1 MNEKTINEQYAY
13 IRTLLEEKR
22 LKEALMQ
29 LESLLWQCPD
39 WDLRTRLEQ
48 LQTSYK
54 YMLEY
59 MKQGANDP
67 ERWNLYQKMVSD
79 TWGIADQSR
88 LLILDNASSRYYH
101 EVRRTP
107 KSPDLSNYGL
117 KTILHI
123 LESFN
128 DDLAVSGLLSDE
140 KMDEVLKRHEDT
152 LKFMFIRTWT
162 NSAWTP
168 EDEEDAKAMLA
179 SELLPGDDLC
189 LFVSALTLSLMEC
202 FDLRKIMWLLDAYE
216 HPNVNVSQRAL
227 VGAMIIF
234 HIYRSRLTFYPEL
247 IKRVDLM
254 EEIPSFREDVARIY
268 RQMLLCQETEKID
281 KKMREEIIPEMLKNV
296 SSMKNMRF
304 GFEENNDM
312 NPDWEDAFE
321 KSGLGDK
328 LREMNELQLEGAD
341 VYMSTFAAL
350 KNYPFFREVHNWFY
364 PFSKQQSNV
373 LKAMKQAGNQGGSL
387 LDLILQ
393 SGFFS
398 NSDKYSLFFTIHQ
411 LPQSQQDMMLCQLN
425 EQQVAELAEKSN
437 VETMKKFNERPG
449 TVSNQYLHDLYRF
462 FKLSVRKSEFRDIFK
477 EKLDLHHVPALDNIL
492 HWEDVL
498 FPIADFYLSKERWD
512 EAIEIYE
519 ELETIGG
526 FEGES
531 AEYYQKFGYALQK
544 RKKYAE
550 AIQAYLKADTL
561 KPDNI
566 WNNRHL
572 AICYRLNRNYQVA
585 ITYYKKVEEAAPE
598 DTNVTFHIGS
608 CLAELGQYEEALN
621 YFFKLDFIENNCI
634 KAWRGIGWCSFI
646 SQKHEQAMKYFLIFA
661 MFAFLV
667 VMFYLDLLRYMVA
680 PDYWAGL
687 SVVAIV
693 IGAEIFKGIYFNLS
707 FWYKLIDETRW
718 GAYFSIV
725 GCVIIVGMN
734 VMLVPTYGF
743 VASAWASV
751 AGYAVITIL
760 SYWIGQKKYP
770 IHYDLKH
777 LGTYVLFTAVLY
789 VIGEWVPI
797 ENIVLRLAFRTA
809 LLLIFMAYVVRK
821 DLPLSQIPVIN
832 RIIKKK

>member
-304 GFEENNDM
+304 GFEESDEENNDM

-411 LPQSQQDMMLCQLN
+411 LPQSQQDMMLSQLN

-437 VETMKKFNERPG
+437 VETMKKFNDVRERSATSTCTICIVSSNLVCARVNSEIFLKRSSIFIMSLHSTIYCTGKMYYSPLPISTCQRNVG
-449 TVSNQYLHDLYRF
+449 TR
-462 FKLSVRKSEFRDIFK
+462 LSKFMKSWKR
-477 EKLDLHHVPALDNIL
+477 L
-492 HWEDVL
+492 
-498 FPIADFYLSKERWD
+498 ADSKERVLNITRSLAMHCRK
-512 EAIEIYE
+512 ERNM
-519 ELETIGG
+519 
-526 FEGES
+526 
-531 AEYYQKFGYALQK
+531 QKLS
-544 RKKYAE
+544 
-550 AIQAYLKADTL
+550 
-561 KPDNI
+561 
-566 WNNRHL
+566 
-572 AICYRLNRNYQVA
+572 RL
-585 ITYYKKVEEAAPE
+585 T
-598 DTNVTFHIGS
+598 
-608 CLAELGQYEEALN
+608 
-621 YFFKLDFIENNCI
+621 
-634 KAWRGIGWCSFI
+634 
-646 SQKHEQAMKYFLIFA
+646 
-661 MFAFLV
+661 
-667 VMFYLDLLRYMVA
+667 
-680 PDYWAGL
+680 
-687 SVVAIV
+687 
-693 IGAEIFKGIYFNLS
+693 
-707 FWYKLIDETRW
+707 
-718 GAYFSIV
+718 
-725 GCVIIVGMN
+725 
-734 VMLVPTYGF
+734 
-743 VASAWASV
+743 
-751 AGYAVITIL
+751 
-760 SYWIGQKKYP
+760 
-770 IHYDLKH
+770 
-777 LGTYVLFTAVLY
+777 
-789 VIGEWVPI
+789 
-797 ENIVLRLAFRTA
+797 
-809 LLLIFMAYVVRK
+809 
-821 DLPLSQIPVIN
+821 
-832 RIIKKK
+832 

>member
-1 MNEKTINEQYAY
+1 MMNEKTINEQYAY

-202 FDLRKIMWLLDAYE
+202 FDLRKIMWLLNAYE

-234 HIYRSRLTFYPEL
+234 HIYRSRLTFYPQL

-304 GFEENNDM
+304 GFEESDEENNDM

-328 LREMNELQLEGAD
+328 LREMNELQMEGAD
-341 VYMSTFAAL
+341 VYMSTFAPL
-350 KNYPFFREVHNWFY
+350 KNFPFFKEPHNWFY
-364 PFSKQQSNV
+364 PFDKQQSDVIKTMRKDGHQKNT
-373 LKAMKQAGNQGGSL
+373 MMDL
-387 LDLILQ
+387 LLQ
-393 SGFFS
+393 SGFFCS
-398 NSDKYSLFFTIHQ
+398 SDKYSLFFTMLQ
-411 LPQSQQDMMLCQLN
+411 FPQSQRDMIFSQLT
-425 EQQVAELAEKSN
+425 EQQAEEFAEQSKA
-437 VETMKKFNERPG
+437 ETLKKFSERPA

-462 FKLSVRKSEFRDIFK
+462 FKLNTRRKEFRDIFK
-477 EKLDLHHVPALDNIL
+477 EKIELHKISIL
-492 HWEDVL
+492 KDILYQEGTL
-498 FPIADFYLSKERWD
+498 ATIADYHLKKEHWAETTELYKEIERMNGPLS
-512 EAIEIYE
+512 
-519 ELETIGG
+519 TQ
-526 FEGES
+526 
-531 AEYYQKFGYALQK
+531 AEFYQK
-544 RKKYAE
+544 
-550 AIQAYLKADTL
+550 
-561 KPDNI
+561 
-566 WNNRHL
+566 
-572 AICYRLNRNYQVA
+572 
-585 ITYYKKVEEAAPE
+585 
-598 DTNVTFHIGS
+598 
-608 CLAELGQYEEALN
+608 
-621 YFFKLDFIENNCI
+621 
-634 KAWRGIGWCSFI
+634 
-646 SQKHEQAMKYFLIFA
+646 
-661 MFAFLV
+661 
-667 VMFYLDLLRYMVA
+667 
-680 PDYWAGL
+680 
-687 SVVAIV
+687 
-693 IGAEIFKGIYFNLS
+693 
-707 FWYKLIDETRW
+707 
-718 GAYFSIV
+718 
-725 GCVIIVGMN
+725 
-734 VMLVPTYGF
+734 
-743 VASAWASV
+743 
-751 AGYAVITIL
+751 
-760 SYWIGQKKYP
+760 
-770 IHYDLKH
+770 
-777 LGTYVLFTAVLY
+777 
-789 VIGEWVPI
+789 
-797 ENIVLRLAFRTA
+797 
-809 LLLIFMAYVVRK
+809 
-821 DLPLSQIPVIN
+821 
-832 RIIKKK
+832 

>member
-88 LLILDNASSRYYH
+88 LLMLDNASSRYYH

-107 KSPDLSNYGL
+107 RPESLSAYTL
-117 KTILHI
+117 KKLLHM

-140 KMDEVLKRHEDT
+140 KMDEVLRRHEDT

-227 VGAMIIF
+227 VGTMIIF
-234 HIYRSRLTFYPEL
+234 HIYRSRLSFYPEL

-304 GFEENNDM
+304 GFEENDEENNDM

-411 LPQSQQDMMLCQLN
+411 LPQSQQDMMLSQLN

-437 VETMKKFNERPG
+437 VETMKRFNERPG

-462 FKLSVRKSEFRDIFK
+462 FKLYPGHLDFDDIFTS
-477 EKLDLHHVPALDNIL
+477 ALDFHNLPIL
-492 HWEDVL
+492 QPYV
-498 FPIADFYLSKERWD
+498 SD
-512 EAIEIYE
+512 EES
-519 ELETIGG
+519 LTTI
-526 FEGES
+526 
-531 AEYYQKFGYALQK
+531 AEYYLRKNYFLDALTIYNRLSDANQESDILFQKIGYCKQMNGDIQGAL
-544 RKKYAE
+544 E
-550 AIQAYLKADTL
+550 AYLHADLINPDSKWVIRRIAGCYRTL
-561 KPDNI
+561 KQPEEALKYYHRYEAFNPDDLSI
-566 WNNRHL
+566 QICIGHCHL
-572 AICYRLNRNYQVA
+572 ELKNYNEALKYYFKVDYLDNKSTKAWRPIAWCSFLTGKYDQARN
-585 ITYYKKVEEAAPE
+585 YYKKIMDNQPNTQDFLNAGHTEWALQNIKGALAFYKKAVEKESGDFSKFQEQFNQDIPDLLVAGIEEAEVPLMM
-598 DTNVTFHIGS
+598 D
-608 CLAELGQYEEALN
+608 Q
-621 YFFKLDFIENNCI
+621 
-634 KAWRGIGWCSFI
+634 
-646 SQKHEQAMKYFLIFA
+646 
-661 MFAFLV
+661 
-667 VMFYLDLLRYMVA
+667 LRYS
-680 PDYWAGL
+680 L
-687 SVVAIV
+687 SD
-693 IGAEIFKGIYFNLS
+693 IF
-707 FWYKLIDETRW
+707 
-718 GAYFSIV
+718 
-725 GCVIIVGMN
+725 
-734 VMLVPTYGF
+734 
-743 VASAWASV
+743 
-751 AGYAVITIL
+751 
-760 SYWIGQKKYP
+760 
-770 IHYDLKH
+770 
-777 LGTYVLFTAVLY
+777 
-789 VIGEWVPI
+789 
-797 ENIVLRLAFRTA
+797 
-809 LLLIFMAYVVRK
+809 
-821 DLPLSQIPVIN
+821 
-832 RIIKKK
+832 